1 MIGVENINN
10 CIPNCIKNLRSLYFD
25 VSDENISPNPKA
37 KELKELEIRKEQSKS
52 KLMEQLYLSLICNK
66 LKEQN
71 KEIEL
76 KI

>member
-37 KELKELEIRKEQSKS
+37 KVERIR
-52 KLMEQLYLSLICNK
+52 NK
-66 LKEQN
+66 KGA
-71 KEIEL
+71 I
-76 KI
+76 KIQIDGAIIFKFNL